1 MCFVRWSAH
10 CQQRSLAATPSRAW
24 LFIGQHDKLLSM
36 SISSTSTA
44 NKLGTAPA
52 SDEATYQIEVAKLD
66 PRVLRRITVMAFHHK
81 WRMALAIAATI
92 AAGFFQLYVPQF
104 LGQAV
109 DQAYSLL
116 KNASQDRDAA
126 EAALQNT
133 ALFLLGAATLRGFF
147 TMLQNYIGESV
158 GQLIGYQLRL
168 NFYQKLQKLSFSWH
182 DRIHTGDLMTRGILD
197 IEGVRLWTD
206 TGILR
211 VFLLTVLIGG
221 GAYILISKDTALG
234 LIALS
239 FVPIVGLRASF
250 ARLKLRD
257 AWMAYQDQMS
267 LVTKAMEENL
277 GGIRVVR
284 AFAAQAYELIRYD
297 RYADIA
303 ISMARHRAGLFVR
316 SVTQM
321 TFTYYLAMGLTLW
334 VGGEKVISGEISL
347 GVLAEALAFM
357 LILQMPVRQIGWMVN
372 SIARTSTCGGR
383 LFHIID
389 MEPEIQD
396 WPDAKPLASGEGV
409 VRFENVSFR
418 YPAWTGDG
426 RTLSDIS
433 FEVRPGKVMGVVG
446 PPGSGKTTITHLLGR
461 YYDVEDGAITIDG
474 QDVRGLTLESLRDAI
489 SIVQQDAYLFTASLS
504 HNVAYGDP
512 WAEQKKIEGSTATA
526 QLHNYIQGLPE
537 AYRELVGERGVSLSG
552 GQRQRLAIARAILP
566 EAKLLVFDDS
576 SAAIDAG
583 TERQIREALTEAMR
597 ERGVV
602 IIAHR
607 LSSLMHADEILFLE
621 DGYII
626 ERGNHD
632 ELMANDGPYARLYE
646 LQARSTAGEEV
657 AT

>member
-1 MCFVRWSAH
+1 MS
-10 CQQRSLAATPSRAW
+10 TP
-24 LFIGQHDKLLSM
+24 
-36 SISSTSTA
+36 TA
-44 NKLGTAPA
+44 QTTPGKPVSN
-52 SDEATYQIEVAKLD
+52 DATYQIEVAKLD
-66 PRVLRRITVMAFHHK
+66 PRVLRRITIMAFHHK

-92 AAGFFQLYVPQF
+92 CAGFFQLFVPQY

-109 DQAYSLL
+109 DQAHGLL
-116 KNASQDRDAA
+116 LNAGQNRDVA
-126 EAALQNT
+126 EAALMTT
-133 ALFLLGAATLRGFF
+133 ALLLLGAASLRGFF
-147 TMLQNYIGESV
+147 TMLQNYLGESV

-168 NFYQKLQKLSFSWH
+168 DFYQKLQKLSFSWH
-182 DRIHTGDLMTRGILD
+182 DQIHTGDLMTRGILD

-221 GAYILISKDTALG
+221 GAIILISKDTALG
-234 LIALS
+234 LVALS
-239 FVPIVGLRASF
+239 FVPIVGLRASL

-257 AWMAYQDQMS
+257 AWLAYQDQMS

-284 AFAAQAYELIRYD
+284 AFAAQAYELVRYD
-297 RYADIA
+297 RYADVA
-303 ISMARHRAGLFVR
+303 MTMARERAGLFVR
-316 SVTQM
+316 NVTQM
-321 TFTYYLAMGLTLW
+321 TYTYYLSMGLTLW
-334 VGGEKVISGEISL
+334 VGGEKVIAGDISL
-347 GVLAEALAFM
+347 GVLAEALGFM

-389 MEPEIQD
+389 MEPAIQNK
-396 WPDAKPLASGEGV
+396 PDAKPLAEGEGV
-409 VRFENVSFR
+409 VRFEHVGFR
-418 YPAWTGDG
+418 YPVWTNDQ
-426 RTLSDIS
+426 RTLNDIS
-433 FEVRPGKVMGVVG
+433 FEVRPGKVVGIVG
-446 PPGSGKTTITHLLGR
+446 PPGSGKTTIAHLLGR
-461 YYDVEDGAITIDG
+461 YYDVEEGAITIDG
-474 QDVRGLTLESLRDAI
+474 QDIRGLTLESLRAAV

-512 WAEQKKIEGSTATA
+512 WAEQKKIEGSASTA
-526 QLHNYIQGLPE
+526 QLHNYINGLPE
-537 AYRELVGERGVSLSG
+537 AYRSLVGERGVSLSG

-583 TERQIREALTEAMR
+583 TERQIREALTQAMR
-597 ERGVV
+597 ERGVI

-621 DGYII
+621 NGRIV

-632 ELMANDGPYARLYE
+632 ELMANEGPYARLYE
-646 LQARSTAGEEV
+646 LQARTTAGEEV
-657 AT
+657 VL